1 MELRTKAS
9 RFDAVTER
17 ERENLQVAYRAAFAK
32 TAQLEPGQTEELEL
46 TFDLRELSS
55 YRERDGAFI
64 LDSGDYVLRLGDSS
78 RNTCPVAVLALEK
91 ETVVS
96 WHAGICPVQEHMHL
110 QELQAPARARRRSW
124 NPACPGSF
132 WIAPLLRQCGQVDLR
147 FRDPEGVYRVS
158 KMVVF
163 LTGAMATTQAN

>member
-1 MELRTKAS
+1 MELRTKAGRS
-9 RFDAVTER
+9 DAVTDR

-32 TAQLEPGQTEELEL
+32 TAALEPGKTEELEL

-110 QELQAPARARRRSW
+110 QELQAPARAREVLEPGLPRIVLDCAAAAPMWSSRSSI
-124 NPACPGSF
+124 PRHRGS
-132 WIAPLLRQCGQVDLR
+132 ISG
-147 FRDPEGVYRVS
+147 
-158 KMVVF
+158 K
-163 LTGAMATTQAN
+163 